1 MAEEAEVVAAVVGDM
16 VHLVGVGLVVEEE
29 EGQLMDIVHVVDC
42 FVCIFYTLYLISIS
56 ILKSLYNLSVVM
68 VEVGQVEVVE
78 GEINTREGAEDVLE
92 DISFGG
98 IQYRLIGRE
107 IRKEPLQHYYNRLIQ
122 Y

>member
-56 ILKSLYNLSVVM
+56 IIKCFCNLSVVVM
-68 VEVGQVEVVE
+68 VEVDQVEVVE
-78 GEINTREGAEDVLE
+78 GEINTREGAEDVLG

-98 IQYRLIGRE
+98 IQDRLIGRE
-107 IRKEPLQHYYNRLIQ
+107 IRKTTPAKLL
-122 Y
+122 